1 MSFWRRIFNRKPK
14 LSLGDISN
22 RVAFQAALSRSDI
35 TTLPAAL
42 EARQRC
48 LEENTFETGE
58 RNPPVILCSDNE
70 CPCTDGKPL
79 TLGRTAY
86 LYISAEVINFRKDC
100 RTLFERDNL
109 LLVANEGRGNLV
121 LAGGLVNPFYLCEI
135 GARRRG
141 LDLAVALR
149 DAETV
154 ASTGFAPLRP
164 TPLADDHR
172 ARAFSHLLTQ
182 VFGDR
187 AAAERLIAF
196 EHKANPSASEVECIE
211 AASRRIVEDNTGRW
225 R

>member
-1 MSFWRRIFNRKPK
+1 MGFWQRLFRGQSKPRRNDIAT
-14 LSLGDISN
+14 LS
-22 RVAFQAALSRSDI
+22 AALQVRE
-35 TTLPAAL
+35 LCVQ
-42 EARQRC
+42 EG
-48 LEENTFETGE
+48 TFETGE
-58 RNPPVILCSDNE
+58 RNPTVILCSDNE
-70 CPCTDGKPL
+70 CPCTDETAL

-86 LYISAEVINFRKDC
+86 LYISDEVVDFRRDC
-100 RTLFERDNL
+100 RTLLERDNL
-109 LLVANEGRGNLV
+109 LLVANNGRGNLV

-135 GARRRG
+135 GARHRG

-164 TPLADDHR
+164 TPLAERASESVRQDDRR
-172 ARAFSHLLTQ
+172 ARAFSYLLTQ

-187 AAAERLIAF
+187 ATAERLIAL
-196 EHKANPSASEVECIE
+196 ERRADPGASEIKHIE